1 MARAGFYRMPHA
13 WCTHQSLAGNNYF
26 VNVYVMNSVLV
37 SRGSKINYHKFGGL
51 QWQKCILYQFWQP
64 EVWNQDVTGLVP
76 YGGFEGESALCFSP
90 GSIGFPAFAG
100 FPCRNIT
107 SVVDAWLWSLLASLY
122 HLFPCVSVC
131 PVPSHIRTLSLHLG
145 PILIYYDVTLNFTL
159 ITSAKTL
166 FPSKVTFWV
175 SGWAWVFKDNL
186 LFYLL

>member
-1 MARAGFYRMPHA
+1 MARAVFYRMSHA

-37 SRGSKINYHKFGGL
+37 SRASKINYHKFGGL

-76 YGGFEGESALCFSP
+76 YGGSEGESALCFSP

-107 SVVDAWLWSLLASLY
+107 SVVDTCGLCWHLYTIYFPVSLY
-122 HLFPCVSVC
+122 VLFHLISEH
-131 PVPSHIRTLSLHLG
+131 SHWI
-145 PILIYYDVTLNFTL
+145 
-159 ITSAKTL
+159 
-166 FPSKVTFWV
+166 
-175 SGWAWVFKDNL
+175 
-186 LFYLL
+186 